1 MPKLSELL
9 TRNEVLVALIIVV
22 LSAIIWAIN
31 PAYLS
36 TANIFR
42 TVRSGIVIGIL
53 AMGVMVVLISGG
65 IDVSFMAIAIF
76 SLYSTTK
83 ILMWMGYTGPFEVAF
98 LIGGGIGLLLGLF
111 NGFFIAIFRLP
122 TLIVTLGTLSLFR
135 GFMLFFIGSTHISD
149 VPEPMKNYYRAFL
162 LEFTPPSGRGM
173 VNLHATV
180 LILVIAAI
188 VCYLLLRY
196 TTLGRGIYAMGGDRE
211 AAARAGFNIR
221 RIQFFIYG
229 FAGMIYGVAGVT
241 FGVLQRPVNPFD
253 LVGNEL
259 EVLAAVVLGGA
270 SIMGGR
276 GGVIGTLLG
285 VLLITIVSNNLVMVG
300 IPSDWQRV
308 MIGALLIIGMAI
320 PAIQAQRSANMTVA
334 NAGD

>member
-1 MPKLSELL
+1 MPKLGDLL
-9 TRNEVLVALIIVV
+9 TRNEVLVALFIIV
-22 LSAIIWAIN
+22 LSLVIWFIN

-53 AMGVMVVLISGG
+53 AMGVMIVLISGG

-76 SLYSTTK
+76 SLYLTTS
-83 ILMWMGYTGPFEVAF
+83 IMLWIDYSGPFFVAF
-98 LIGGGIGLLLGLF
+98 FISGVIGLGLGLF
-111 NGFFIAIFRLP
+111 NAIFIALFRLP

-149 VPEPMKNYYRAFL
+149 VPEPMQAFYRSFL
-162 LEFTPPSGRGM
+162 LEFRPPSGRGL
-173 VNLHATV
+173 VTLHSTTV
-180 LILVIAAI
+180 ILVI
-188 VCYLLLRY
+188 VVTVVWLLLRY
-196 TTLGRGIYAMGGDRE
+196 TMLGRGIYAMGGDRE
-211 AAARAGFNIR
+211 AAERAGFNIK

-229 FAGMIYGVAGVT
+229 FAGMLYGVAGMC

-259 EVLAAVVLGGA
+259 EVIAAVVLGGA

-276 GGVIGTLLG
+276 GGVVGTLLG

-308 MIGALLIIGMAI
+308 VIGVLLIVGMAV
-320 PAIQAQRSANMTVA
+320 PAIQAQRVTARPA
-334 NAGD
+334 IAAGD